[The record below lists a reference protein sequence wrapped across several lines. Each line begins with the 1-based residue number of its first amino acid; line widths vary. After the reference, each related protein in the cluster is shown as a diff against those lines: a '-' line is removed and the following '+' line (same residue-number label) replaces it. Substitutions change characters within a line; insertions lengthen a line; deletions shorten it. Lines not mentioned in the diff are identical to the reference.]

1 MYSAFER
8 NGEARGTKD
17 EPDEENCSIDRHCE
31 ALSMETEGKEEAI
44 DMGAAVRQRWEREGG
59 KLTWRIADLGLS
71 SGETGRGGRSKLA
84 AAAYLRILL

>member
-44 DMGAAVRQRWEREGG
+44 DMGAAVRQR
-59 KLTWRIADLGLS
+59 
-71 SGETGRGGRSKLA
+71 
-84 AAAYLRILL
+84 